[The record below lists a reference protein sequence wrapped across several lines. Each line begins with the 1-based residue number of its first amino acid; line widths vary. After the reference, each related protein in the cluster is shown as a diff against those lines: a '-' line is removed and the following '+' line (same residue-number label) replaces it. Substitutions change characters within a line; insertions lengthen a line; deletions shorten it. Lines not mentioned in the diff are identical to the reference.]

1 MIVAV
6 RQVQGHCEYVDRN
19 AKLDDGRAKCGEIHQ
34 QFRLKDMMDDKHI
47 GDLRALET
55 IQVSTTASNSSSAF
69 VFTWTVLCV
78 PGLAG
83 APEHGPVPGLPA
95 AGAGGGGGGPTLR
108 LRVPCAPLQ
117 RYGAPSPRR
126 PRPRISLFGIWASL
140 RVRVG
145 R

>member
-55 IQVSTTASNSSSAF
+55 SRRERQESGRE
-69 VFTWTVLCV
+69 L
-78 PGLAG
+78 G
-83 APEHGPVPGLPA
+83 EHGRTREVCAVHFASFA
-95 AGAGGGGGGPTLR
+95 AK
-108 LRVPCAPLQ
+108 
-117 RYGAPSPRR
+117 PRR
-126 PRPRISLFGIWASL
+126 NKHLQ
-140 RVRVG
+140 
-145 R
+145 

>member
-55 IQVSTTASNSSSAF
+55 IQVSTTA
-69 VFTWTVLCV
+69 C
-78 PGLAG
+78 
-83 APEHGPVPGLPA
+83 E
-95 AGAGGGGGGPTLR
+95 
-108 LRVPCAPLQ
+108 LRVACGL
-117 RYGAPSPRR
+117 
-126 PRPRISLFGIWASL
+126 LFSH
-140 RVRVG
+140 
-145 R
+145 